1 MPRDRSASGRNGNV
15 RVNGGKGNDIVVA
28 PSRGTG
34 QSFSVRYEPGMRL
47 LRLAILLAGSRTG
60 LTLDEM
66 TKELGVGRR
75 TVERMRDRLQDVFP
89 QLETIDD
96 DERVRRWRLP
106 RGALPVL
113 PVLPTTIATLE
124 TVSAELATRGEA
136 ARAADLRDAAATLR
150 MVMSPSALRM
160 AEPDIEA
167 LMQAEGS
174 AAQPGPRLKL
184 DRDTLLALRGAILG
198 MNKLRLKYRPAEAK
212 RATPRSLCPYA
223 ILYGRRAYLVAHTD
237 TTTEMRLWRVDR
249 ISEIEVLA
257 DTFTRQEF
265 DLAAY
270 AAQSFGVFQEPPQDV
285 VLRFVPEA
293 ADEASDWIFHPNQTM
308 ERQSDGSLIVRFR
321 CGGMQ
326 ELDWHLYT
334 WGNAVE
340 KGLELQESRKPRS
353 ELNKFAKN
361 P

>member
-1 MPRDRSASGRNGNV
+1 MS
-15 RVNGGKGNDIVVA
+15 VNGETGNDIVVA
-28 PSRGTG
+28 LSRGAG
-34 QSFSVRYEPGMRL
+34 HSLPVRYEPAMRL
-47 LRLAILLAGSRTG
+47 LRLVTLLAGSRTG

-66 TKELGVGRR
+66 ARELDVGRR
-75 TVERMRDRLQDVFP
+75 TVERLRDRLQDVFP
-89 QLETIDD
+89 QLEAIDD
-96 DERVRRWRLP
+96 DDRVRRWRLP

-113 PVLPTTIATLE
+113 PVQLTTIATLE
-124 TVSAELATRGEA
+124 TVSAELAARGEA
-136 ARAADLRDAAATLR
+136 ARAADLRDAAATLKAA
-150 MVMSPSALRM
+150 MSPDALRM

-174 AAQPGPRLKL
+174 AAQPGPKLKL
-184 DRDTLLALRGAILG
+184 DRETLVELRQAILG

-212 RATPRSLCPYA
+212 RATPRVLCPYA

-249 ISEIEVLA
+249 ISEIEVLPEL
-257 DTFTRQEF
+257 FNRQEF

-293 ADEASDWIFHPNQTM
+293 ADEAKDWVFHPSQTM
-308 ERQSDGSLIVRFR
+308 ERQHDGSLIVRFH

-326 ELDWHLYT
+326 ELAWHLYT
-334 WGNAVE
+334 WGDAV
-340 KGLELQESRKPRS
+340 SRPEIRTQISK
-353 ELNKFAKN
+353 L
-361 P
+361 